1 MIHPDDKFTG
11 DIMRKPTAS
20 GILEGVLAPE
30 ADFGVV
36 SNTDKYDIPGN

>member
-1 MIHPDDKFTG
+1 MCVLQRVRALSQRQERD
-11 DIMRKPTAS
+11 S
-20 GILEGVLAPE
+20 GLLDPIQPPE